1 MEKNKVKAWY
11 DKSTDIFYMLFKE
24 GPSHEIIEADPDVH
38 LELDEKGKIIG
49 IEIWNA
55 QKSGLIKQVEKA
67 IAKPASQVKTL
78 YSVSNLSNDRFHI

>member
-1 MEKNKVKAWY
+1 MEKDKVRAWY
-11 DKSTDIFYMLFKE
+11 DKSVDILYMLFKE

-55 QKSGLIKQVEKA
+55 AKSGLIKQVAKA
-67 IAKPASQVKTL
+67 VAETVA
-78 YSVSNLSNDRFHI
+78 

>member
-24 GPSHEIIEADPDVH
+24 GPSHEIIEADPDVN

-55 QKSGLIKQVEKA
+55 QKSGLIKQVTKA
-67 IAKPASQVKTL
+67 ITKPAS
-78 YSVSNLSNDRFHI
+78 